1 MVGDDTGRLQV
12 GELDESRKRAGRTA
26 LGRPLM
32 CGHALRRRRHYAF
45 GRLDNRADDLGRALR
60 ERRRRSVLLLRMDA
74 HRALPLRPR
83 RRVSRMQRS
92 PGLGAGAIYWVGG
105 LGVVN
110 GLGDSVFG
118 ALHADSPAQL
128 C

>member
-32 CGHALRRRRHYAF
+32 CGHAF
-45 GRLDNRADDLGRALR
+45 GDGGTTP
-60 ERRRRSVLLLRMDA
+60 SVALLRMDA

-83 RRVSRMQRS
+83 RRVSRLQRS
-92 PGLGAGAIYWVGG
+92 PGLGPGAIYWVGG